1 MSNCWLKLELSSEAP
16 KNWPRKRIGI
26 HERIMDLTRCPKKE
40 ATIQEINPD
49 DTLEN
54 KAVFER
60 SDDDHPKVGNLNRIK
75 IDIRQN
81 EISEVLKYN
90 ILRREDNQG
99 LQNWKSYPGISNIV
113 EIARQ
118 ITEKGDTSSI
128 GNLAEMMQVHES
140 QQSAAVIATIA
151 VLVGS
156 RLDDGTDKL
165 FREAIGN
172 YVGYISD

>member
-1 MSNCWLKLELSSEAP
+1 M
-16 KNWPRKRIGI
+16 
-26 HERIMDLTRCPKKE
+26 
-40 ATIQEINPD
+40 
-49 DTLEN
+49 
-54 KAVFER
+54 
-60 SDDDHPKVGNLNRIK
+60 GNLNRIK

-128 GNLAEMMQVHES
+128 GNFAEMMQVHES
-140 QQSAAVIATIA
+140 QQSATVVATIA

-156 RLDDGTDKL
+156 RLEDSTDKV
-165 FREAIGN
+165 FREAIGD
-172 YVGYISD
+172 VIMWDVPVIKDDHT